1 MTAVLIRRE
10 DTEGHREEGHVK
22 MEAEI
27 RVRLPQTKKSLET
40 LETERHKAGISEL
53 SEEARPQRHLDFR
66 LLPSRTL

>member
-1 MTAVLIRRE
+1 
-10 DTEGHREEGHVK
+10 

-40 LETERHKAGISEL
+40 LETERRKAGISEL
-53 SEEARPQRHLDFR
+53 SEEARPQRHLDFS